1 MSVTYRVKS
10 HTCAH
15 PIEPARAAFYIAVV
29 QAWLYSFDIFYGNS
43 NISSLSNSIASTR
56 KVSVVISSFGTGSE
70 KVNSGGASRLELYL
84 SQVMSDR

>member
-29 QAWLYSFDIFYGNS
+29 QAWLYSFYGNS